1 MPHSSRFTRSGNVT
15 LRVMG
20 GKSGKIAA
28 RNGKKRQGGRQK
40 RHDLVRM
47 WMRPHHHARG
57 CKRVRWAG
65 LREYAIV
72 KVLARRG
79 GRTVMELIYHIM
91 SRVSSGAAAD
101 CRVGKGMVTLRQNP
115 SVA

>member
-1 MPHSSRFTRSGNVT
+1 
-15 LRVMG
+15 
-20 GKSGKIAA
+20 
-28 RNGKKRQGGRQK
+28 
-40 RHDLVRM
+40 
-47 WMRPHHHARG
+47 MRPRHHARG

-79 GRTVMELIYHIM
+79 GRAMIELMYRGM
-91 SRVSSGAAAD
+91 YEVSSGAAAD